1 MTHSNNRFS
10 KRKQFP
16 KWTIVVLI
24 IFYFIIF
31 IANIQINKFE
41 ISLNIDDSRIHSLS
55 ISAILGQLQMFILVI
70 MVTYYRKQG
79 FVTAL
84 TISITQVI
92 LLISTII
99 RANSFSPV
107 SGIAAQVTNISVVII
122 IYLYLKKLDMN
133 SKTITKYALSD
144 ALTGLP
150 NRRAFNDYL
159 SQLIENDSSDTENFA
174 LVMVDLDN
182 FKNINDSVGHDS
194 GDEVLRQV
202 AERWNVVQDKN
213 DFIARLGGD
222 EFIIII
228 VNYDSEE
235 DLTQNIKKY
244 SNALSDRFIVNENFF
259 YISASFGVS
268 LFPKDSKDSSEIFR
282 FADAAM
288 YYSKNI
294 SNENISMYK
303 PSMTEIIENNVI
315 LEKKIRMALE
325 ENNFYFVLQPQYD
338 TKTKKLRGF
347 ETLARM
353 KDENGNQ
360 ISPSVF
366 IPIAEKTG
374 LITSIENWII
384 YNTMLFFKNMLD
396 KTTDKYILSVNVSV
410 LHLLNKDFFGEI
422 KQMLDKTGFPPN
434 LLEIEITE
442 SVFISSISKAVEVL
456 EELKKI
462 GIRIALDD
470 FGTGYSSLSYLAK
483 LPIDILKIDKSF
495 VDELLVSDSRRN
507 YIEAIIS
514 IGHIMNFSVLSE
526 GVEIQEQLDILA
538 NLGSDY
544 IQGYV
549 WGKPMLPHDA
559 AKILGLTEGIY

>member
-442 SVFISSISKAVEVL
+442 SVFISSISKAVEIL

-495 VDELLVSDSRRN
+495 VDELLVCDSRRN